1 MVLRKRN
8 SRRKSK
14 LLHLSH
20 SFSALFLFLIG
31 LGAELTSGNDRNFGS
46 FQPVNN
52 ANPFIGDNPN
62 FAKRIAGLKTLHRF
76 TLKAYLLPFLLTFF
90 IALFVLFMQF
100 LWKWVDELVGKGL
113 DWIVVC
119 QLFFYASLSLVP
131 LALPLAILLSSL
143 MSFGN
148 LAEHYELAAL
158 KASGL
163 SLQRIM
169 SPLIVFTVFISLTAF
184 YFSNNV
190 LPWVNLK
197 MSRMMFDITNQ
208 KPALHIKEGV
218 FYNGID
224 DYSIYVGK
232 KGADEKSIMKVLI
245 YDHTPDGNNRVIAAE
260 SGTMESTVDKKSL
273 LLNLV
278 NGCSYEEMAKEKDPG
293 MRSLPFLRNKF
304 KEQLV
309 RFDLSGFKPT
319 KTNENLFKEQHQM
332 LNVKQLISFMDTFRV
347 TDKKLRAEFHKT
359 LEDVY
364 FRNAENYL
372 NQKKK
377 KLAGSDSDF
386 IQKLSK
392 QDRHMIIES
401 AIGMVHSAKGSVD
414 ARLSEIGNNSTT
426 AVQFEIELHKKF
438 ALSFSCL
445 VMFFIGAPL
454 GAIIRK
460 GGLGMPVVVSLLFFV
475 VYWVISISFEKMAK
489 EGVVNPILGVWMAP
503 LLLFPLG
510 VFFTYK
516 ATNDSAL
523 FDVEVYLRPFKRLFR
538 APLPKEIPGT

>member
-1 MVLRKRN
+1 MQR
-8 SRRKSK
+8 
-14 LLHLSH
+14 
-20 SFSALFLFLIG
+20 F
-31 LGAELTSGNDRNFGS
+31 
-46 FQPVNN
+46 
-52 ANPFIGDNPN
+52 
-62 FAKRIAGLKTLHRF
+62 AGLKTLHRF

-169 SPLIVFTVFISLTAF
+169 SPLIIFTLVISLTAF

-224 DYSIYVGK
+224 NYSIYVGK
-232 KGADEKSIMKVLI
+232 KGADEKTIKNVLI
-245 YDHTPDGNNRVIAAE
+245 YDHTNDGNNRVIAAE
-260 SGTMESTVDKKSL
+260 SGTMESTSDKKSL
-273 LLNLV
+273 LLNLK
-278 NGCSYEEMAKEKDPG
+278 NGCSYEEMAREKDPD
-293 MRSLPFLRNKF
+293 MHSLPFLRNKF

-319 KTNENLFKEQHQM
+319 NTNENLFKEQHQM
-332 LNVKQLISFMDTFRV
+332 LNVRQLISFMDTFRRE
-347 TDKKLRAEFHKT
+347 DLKLRSEFHKT
-359 LEDVY
+359 MEDVY
-364 FRNAENYL
+364 YRNAESFIQ
-372 NQKKK
+372 QKKK
-377 KLAGSDSDF
+377 KLAGGDSDF
-386 IQKLSK
+386 VQKLNK
-392 QDRHMIIES
+392 QDRHMVLES

-414 ARLSEIGNNSTT
+414 ARISELKNNTETS
-426 AVQFEIELHKKF
+426 VQFEVELHKKF

-460 GGLGMPVVVSLLFFV
+460 GGLGMPVIVSLLFFV

-489 EGVVNPILGVWMAP
+489 ESVVNPIIGVWMAP
-503 LLLFPLG
+503 ALLFPLG

-516 ATNDSAL
+516 ATVDSAL
-523 FDVEVYLRPFKRLFR
+523 FDVDVYSRFFKRMFQ
-538 APLPKEIPGT
+538 AKPAKV

>member
-1 MVLRKRN
+1 MRLFSFCPCHADLIN
-8 SRRKSK
+8 S
-14 LLHLSH
+14 
-20 SFSALFLFLIG
+20 
-31 LGAELTSGNDRNFGS
+31 
-46 FQPVNN
+46 
-52 ANPFIGDNPN
+52 N
-62 FAKRIAGLKTLHRF
+62 FAKRNKGLKTLHRF

-169 SPLIVFTVFISLTAF
+169 SPLILFTIGISLTAF

-224 DYSIYVGK
+224 NYSIYVGK
-232 KGADEKSIMKVLI
+232 KGTDEKTILKVLI
-245 YDHTPDGNNRVIAAE
+245 YDHTNDGNNRVITAE
-260 SGTMESTVDKKSL
+260 SGTMESTADKKSL
-273 LLNLV
+273 LLYLV

-293 MRSLPFLRNKF
+293 MKDIPFLRNKF
-304 KEQLV
+304 SEQLV

-332 LNVKQLISFMDTFRV
+332 LNVKQLISFLDTFRV
-347 TDKKLRAEFHKT
+347 EDRKLRTGFHTT
-359 LEDVY
+359 LDDVY
-364 FRNAENYL
+364 FRNAEHL
-372 NQKKK
+372 IQEKKK
-377 KLAGSDSDF
+377 KMAGGDSDF
-386 IQKLSK
+386 VQKLNK

-414 ARLSEIGNNSTT
+414 ARISELDNNNST
-426 AVQFEIELHKKF
+426 AVQYEIELHKKF
-438 ALSFSCL
+438 ALSLSCL

-460 GGLGMPVVVSLLFFV
+460 GGLGMPVVVSVLFFV

-503 LLLFPLG
+503 ALLFPLG

-516 ATNDSAL
+516 ATVDSAI
-523 FDVEVYLRPFKRLFR
+523 FDVDIYTRLFKRLFR
-538 APLPKEIPGT
+538 LRTEKQTVAIG